1 MLINYTGVY
10 TPDTNEMVRSRVGG
24 SVPGVVIRV
33 RVVSGVKGEAAALSA
48 ILRSNGNTGGAGM
61 EGLLD

>member
-24 SVPGVVIRV
+24 SVTGVVIRV

-48 ILRSNGNTGGAGM
+48 ILLSNGNTGGAGM